1 MKMYKR
7 RTLREEANLDGGL
20 YGLEKMSKK
29 TKQALDSVDDQIDS
43 HILKF
48 ENESI
53 KNSSEDEIIME
64 ALRSL
69 SLRFLLEAEGDEPA
83 EDDQQPESDPVGS
96 EATKEEPE
104 AVDPK
109 PPLDIDAFTKK
120 VVRLIL
126 NYRDLLRIEPVIVN
140 RASAFLEKNY
150 GNKGKDYVERMVNI
164 LDTQFDFN
172 LDGEEDVI
180 DVPIATGAGVKS
192 GGA

>member
-20 YGLEKMSKK
+20 YGLETMSKK

-96 EATKEEPE
+96 EATKAAPE

>member
-1 MKMYKR
+1 MYKR